1 MEKKLKKFDVKC
13 TLIDPKTKKWTIQ
26 DIVIE
31 GYNGNDAIA
40 NYRKQLMN
48 EGKYK
53 LENYRYFE
61 RKEIL

>member
-13 TLIDPKTKKWTIQ
+13 TLVDKKTKKWEIKN
-26 DIVIE
+26 IVIE
-31 GYNGNDAIA
+31 GYDGNDAVA
-40 NYRKQLMN
+40 NYRRQLMN
-48 EGKYK
+48 DGKYT